1 MILKYKNKKIFPSHL
16 PMKSNASSKYCFKFC
31 CAESEAGSN
40 LCVTD
45 EDVLEQE
52 LVDADDVVEQGL
64 EGKDVLELEDANE
77 AQEGLFDRSS
87 DEEHD
92 GKELSSLLA
101 DVHIVGSAVQ
111 TERTLFAPSKVGC
124 SASLPLPR

>member
-1 MILKYKNKKIFPSHL
+1 
-16 PMKSNASSKYCFKFC
+16 MKSNASSKYCFRFC

-40 LCVTD
+40 LCVTE

-52 LVDADDVVEQGL
+52 LVDADDVVEHGL
-64 EGKDVLELEDANE
+64 DGKDVLELEDAMD
-77 AQEGLFDRSS
+77 AHEGLLGRSS

-92 GKELSSLLA
+92 GKEFSSLQG

-111 TERTLFAPSKVGC
+111 TERTLFAPSNVGC
-124 SASLPLPR
+124 SASLPFPKYRNGNSLEAG